1 MDSID
6 PFKLGTDFVK
16 EFDKNFKEESN
27 KPPTCMRSCLGFI
40 LLVILILDFGFKIP
54 VLAWLN
60 NVAGK
65 VFDWVIS
72 LL

>member
-40 LLVILILDFGFKIP
+40 LLVILILDLRFQS
-54 VLAWLN
+54 WLN